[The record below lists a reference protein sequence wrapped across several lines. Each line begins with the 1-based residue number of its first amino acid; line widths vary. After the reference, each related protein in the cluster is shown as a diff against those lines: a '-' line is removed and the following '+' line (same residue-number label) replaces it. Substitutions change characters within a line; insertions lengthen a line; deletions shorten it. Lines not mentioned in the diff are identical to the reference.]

1 MVKMEVAHTQG
12 GIYTPYIRMM
22 GMIVIFLGT
31 EIGYFIFLGVSVQ
44 VKSFKEITPVFVRV

>member
-22 GMIVIFLGT
+22 GMIAIFLGT
-31 EIGYFIFLGVSVQ
+31 EIGYFMFLGVSVQ
-44 VKSFKEITPVFVRV
+44 VKSIKEITPVFVRV